1 MILKRDNFEIVPYY
15 IHYGSFSGAIMYVIQ
30 VQFKWLAFDRI
41 RNILSM
47 VIVQK
52 AECRNIYRLRE
63 VWG

>member
-1 MILKRDNFEIVPYY
+1 MD
-15 IHYGSFSGAIMYVIQ
+15 VIQ

-52 AECRNIYRLRE
+52 AECRNIYRLNERFE
-63 VWG
+63 GKKRRDFIQVFH